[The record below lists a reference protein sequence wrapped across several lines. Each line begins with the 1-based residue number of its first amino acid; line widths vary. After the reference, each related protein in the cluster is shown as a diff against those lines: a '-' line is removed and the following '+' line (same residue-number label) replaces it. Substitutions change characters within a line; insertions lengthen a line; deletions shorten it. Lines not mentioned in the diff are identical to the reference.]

1 VELRKAGERIF
12 TYWKMLGAEEGL
24 TKEDYRCS
32 RIWLLPRR
40 TPEGE
45 VVLRDYYGEVALSE
59 EDLNRFLSDYYR
71 ERGWTRTRASPPR
84 KSFGSLGWRER
95 ASDFQARSSGGLY

>member
-71 ERGWTRTRASPPR
+71 ERGWDESTGLPTPEKLRELGLEGEGFRLP
-84 KSFGSLGWRER
+84 GS
-95 ASDFQARSSGGLY
+95 